1 MGIVNSKDDK
11 LSPETLLVYTVKS
24 PSRVYPSRNSNI
36 GTHHVCKTKIL
47 GLRRI
52 SRASLLAHYICCIV
66 RDTSGMQ
73 NTCVGMVGEKE
84 QLGVSDY
91 VCRR

>member
-1 MGIVNSKDDK
+1 MGIVSSKDDK
-11 LSPETLLVYTVKS
+11 LSPETLLVYT
-24 PSRVYPSRNSNI
+24 SNI